1 VNANLQVQLDAL
13 TELEQDKQEL
23 WAECITPLR
32 DRPGRVERLVRELSM
47 PTLEE
52 MLASV
57 TPGMLH
63 GEVDW
68 GRPVGKERF
77 WEDD

>member
-1 VNANLQVQLDAL
+1 MKTHYQVQFDAL
-13 TELEQDKQEL
+13 SRLQSDEQEL
-23 WAECITPLR
+23 WAECIALLR
-32 DRPGRVERLVRELSM
+32 DRPGRVVRTVRELSM

-68 GRPVGKERF
+68 GRPVGKE
-77 WEDD
+77 